1 MLKYSGKVKTL
12 DFVEFGRLVRNIR
25 VNRGLTLEEA
35 SEMCDLSSKGLENIE
50 LGIAD
55 PKLSTVLRISS
66 VFNISY
72 DDFNDKIDA

>member
-1 MLKYSGKVKTL
+1 MDT
-12 DFVEFGRLVRNIR
+12 FTQNTI
-25 VNRGLTLEEA
+25 EEA

-50 LGIAD
+50 LGLAD

-66 VFNISY
+66 VFDIRY